1 MALVRIDLRP
11 DRRRLRE
18 FGLVALVL
26 FSLLAGLALWR
37 GHLLGLDLGAN
48 GRAVAAGLG
57 ALAVSSGLASLLWP
71 AANRPLYTLLSLVAW
86 PIGLVV
92 GHVVLALIYFG
103 AMLPLGLVFR
113 LVGRD
118 ALERR
123 PDPTRASYWVERDGE
138 VPKGRY
144 FRQF

>member
-37 GHLLGLDLGAN
+37 GHLLGLELGDNA
-48 GRAVAAGLG
+48 RAVATGLA
-57 ALAVSSGLASLLWP
+57 ALAGFSGLAALWWP

-113 LVGRD
+113 LIGRD
-118 ALERR
+118 ALQGR
-123 PDPTRASYWVERDGE
+123 PDPSRASYWVDREGGVD
-138 VPKGRY
+138 KGRY